1 MKPMT
6 LEEAAKAIRAMPAP
20 DRARALEAL
29 ASAATE
35 GLADGPSAT
44 WTILDPM
51 ECTADM
57 AAHCDYRGGPGSGRI
72 CLVAV
77 QDDVECPY
85 AEYVP

>member
-6 LEEAAKAIRAMPAP
+6 LEEAAKAIRAMP
-20 DRARALEAL
+20 REERHRALQAL
-29 ASAATE
+29 ADAAGD
-35 GLADGPSAT
+35 GLASGPSAG
-44 WTILDPM
+44 WTILDPLQ
-51 ECTADM
+51 CTPDM

-77 QDDVECPY
+77 DGLDCPH